1 MALKTGYIKLYR
13 SITNWEWYDDLITKA
28 VFLHLLITVSIE
40 DSEWHG
46 ITIKRGSRIASY
58 ETLAS
63 ELGLSFKQIR
73 TAINHLEQTGE
84 VARSKHPKFTV
95 FTVLNYD
102 NFQDGASKGQAKNS
116 DFCSKKA
123 ISKKSQEKRASKR
136 ARSEH
141 GESPVDTQNF
151 NENNNQGASKSA
163 SKGQGKGKV
172 RASKGQQYKK
182 VKEDNKN
189 IPVSKDTG
197 IEKKS
202 SAPFVN
208 GHKDF

>member
-13 SITNWEWYDDLITKA
+13 SITNWEWYDDLITKS

-46 ITIKRGSRIASY
+46 ITIKRGSRVASY
-58 ETLAS
+58 DVLAA
-63 ELGLSFKQIR
+63 ELKLSFKQIR
-73 TAINHLEQTGE
+73 TAIKHLERTGE
-84 VARSKHPKFTV
+84 VARSKYPKYTV
-95 FTVLNYD
+95 FTVVNYD
-102 NFQDGASKGQAKNS
+102 NFQEGASK
-116 DFCSKKA
+116 
-123 ISKKSQEKRASKR
+123 R
-136 ARSEH
+136 
-141 GESPVDTQNF
+141 
-151 NENNNQGASKSA
+151 A